1 MNNYYLQKKTIY
13 ISPYSQEL
21 LKLVWNYLS
30 NQLTYFFRFLQHVHR
45 HYRLFWFSIY
55 IFLLNMLCLLR
66 IWFGTS
72 NSIEKKLACRILP
85 KIRDLSS
92 FILTMNRI
100 ALKWNSFKGFSHLLG
115 ITFCQLVTFI
125 EFLEDKFYSFYGP
138 LLIIVNF
145 GYTRQSRM
153 YTVKK
158 NCS

>member
-1 MNNYYLQKKTIY
+1 M
-13 ISPYSQEL
+13 
-21 LKLVWNYLS
+21 KLSFKLINI
-30 NQLTYFFRFLQHVHR
+30 FFRFLQHVHR
-45 HYRLFWFSIY
+45 HYRLFWFSLY

-72 NSIEKKLACRILP
+72 NSIEKKLACRNLP
-85 KIRDLSS
+85 NIRDLSS

-100 ALKWNSFKGFSHLLG
+100 ALKWNSFKGFSQLLG